1 MASSGSTSYSIR
13 GHSVV
18 FHEES
23 HEYFVD
29 GVKVPSVTE
38 ILGRYSRLHGL
49 DDYADIPQDVLRMAA
64 ARGTALH
71 KEIEEYEKQGVR
83 GFSEEFG
90 NYLPLKIRHGVKV
103 VASELPVLIFDDSG
117 KPVCAGRLDLLATI
131 NGDAALGDIKR
142 TSRLYPKKVSLQLNL
157 YRIGCIQSYGKACDR
172 LFVMR
177 LRKNVSEFR
186 EFPVDE
192 NAARD
197 VLRTA
202 GAVISGSSRVPE
214 KAGAARV
221 PQQAAARQQAPAA
234 SRDVNAAAR
243 TDVNPAKPRS
253 KYYSDRPFSFW
264 SPACWFTLKGRL
276 SSFHFWIMLMI
287 WSFALCRFSA
297 LFSRDGGSDE
307 RALFIFVS
315 LSVFFPVFLSICV
328 RRSHDYDVDVLE
340 DWFRIMFTVYQFCAV
355 FFLISSF
362 GRFLVMDM
370 MDKLQHMSFHGELNF
385 VEKAGVM
392 GLVAVVVTAVPLMA
406 IQFMFLIGKGGTSG
420 DKGENE
426 YGPDPLEKRSDER
439 SV

>member
-49 DDYADIPQDVLRMAA
+49 DDYADIPQDVLRRAA

-103 VASELPVLIFDDSG
+103 VASELPVLIFGDSG

-177 LRKNVSEFR
+177 LRKASASSGSFRLTRMLPGMSSELLVRSFRGAAEFR
-186 EFPVDE
+186 KKPGLQECLSRLRPGSRRLLPPVM
-192 NAARD
+192 
-197 VLRTA
+197 L
-202 GAVISGSSRVPE
+202 
-214 KAGAARV
+214 
-221 PQQAAARQQAPAA
+221 
-234 SRDVNAAAR
+234 
-243 TDVNPAKPRS
+243 
-253 KYYSDRPFSFW
+253 
-264 SPACWFTLKGRL
+264 TLLPGR
-276 SSFHFWIMLMI
+276 M
-287 WSFALCRFSA
+287 
-297 LFSRDGGSDE
+297 
-307 RALFIFVS
+307 
-315 LSVFFPVFLSICV
+315 
-328 RRSHDYDVDVLE
+328 
-340 DWFRIMFTVYQFCAV
+340 
-355 FFLISSF
+355 
-362 GRFLVMDM
+362 
-370 MDKLQHMSFHGELNF
+370 
-385 VEKAGVM
+385 
-392 GLVAVVVTAVPLMA
+392 
-406 IQFMFLIGKGGTSG
+406 
-420 DKGENE
+420 
-426 YGPDPLEKRSDER
+426 
-439 SV
+439 

>member
-49 DDYADIPQDVLRMAA
+49 DDYADIPQDVLRRAA

-117 KPVCAGRLDLLATI
+117 QPVCAGRLDLLATI

-177 LRKNVSEFR
+177 LRKGVSEFR

-192 NAARD
+192 KGARD
-197 VLRTA
+197 VLKTA
-202 GAVISGSSRVPE
+202 GAVLSESSSAVPE
-214 KAGAARV
+214 NARAERNPQKTAA
-221 PQQAAARQQAPAA
+221 PRQQAHA
-234 SRDVNAAAR
+234 SSSEVNAAAR
-243 TDVNPAKPRS
+243 TNVNTAQSRS
-253 KYYSDRPFSFW
+253 KYYSGRPFSFL

-276 SSFHFWIMLMI
+276 SSFQFWIMLMI

-297 LFSRDGGSDE
+297 LFSPKDGHDE
-307 RALFIFVS
+307 RAWFIFVS

-328 RRSHDYDVDVLE
+328 RRNHDHNLDVID
-340 DWFRIMFTVYQFCAV
+340 DWLRIMFTVYQFCAV

-370 MDKLQHMSFHGELNF
+370 LNKLQNMSFNGELNPL
-385 VEKAGVM
+385 ETAGFM
-392 GLVAVVVTAVPLMA
+392 GLTAVVVTAIPLMA
-406 IQFMFLIGKGGTSG
+406 IQLVFLVLTGCTEG

-426 YGPDPLEKRSDER
+426 YGPDPLEKKK
-439 SV
+439 

>member
-1 MASSGSTSYSIR
+1 M
-13 GHSVV
+13 
-18 FHEES
+18 
-23 HEYFVD
+23 
-29 GVKVPSVTE
+29 
-38 ILGRYSRLHGL
+38 
-49 DDYADIPQDVLRMAA
+49 
-64 ARGTALH
+64 
-71 KEIEEYEKQGVR
+71 
-83 GFSEEFG
+83 
-90 NYLPLKIRHGVKV
+90 
-103 VASELPVLIFDDSG
+103 
-117 KPVCAGRLDLLATI
+117 
-131 NGDAALGDIKR
+131 
-142 TSRLYPKKVSLQLNL
+142 SLQLNL

-214 KAGAARV
+214 KAGAERV

-276 SSFHFWIMLMI
+276 SSFQFWIMLMI

-297 LFSRDGGSDE
+297 LFSPKDGHDE
-307 RALFIFVS
+307 RAWFIFVS

-328 RRSHDYDVDVLE
+328 RRNHDHNLDVID
-340 DWFRIMFTVYQFCAV
+340 DWLRIMFTVYQFCAV

-370 MDKLQHMSFHGELNF
+370 LNKLQNMSFNGELNPL
-385 VEKAGVM
+385 ETAGFM
-392 GLVAVVVTAVPLMA
+392 GLTAVVVTAIPLMA
-406 IQFMFLIGKGGTSG
+406 IQLVFLVLTGCTEG

-426 YGPDPLEKRSDER
+426 YGPDPLEKKK
-439 SV
+439 